1 MTEECL
7 ICTVAIEL
15 SRSRWIIG
23 ALPPRGT
30 KVAVATVAGGNTE
43 QLMAHLNRVEARLK
57 REFGERVEVK
67 ICFEAGY
74 DGFWLARFLRDR
86 GLDVYVL
93 DASSFLISRRGRRTK
108 TDRIDVEAMTFTLR
122 AYLAGDPSV
131 CRVVP
136 IPTPEAEDAKRISR
150 ERTRLASERTRHVN
164 RIRGLLALH
173 GIRAIKG
180 LWGGGWRAQLDM
192 LETGDGRPLGRHI
205 KAEIIREFERLH
217 LVLEQIK
224 VLEAERRDTL
234 LDPVSTFPDRAKVVQ
249 LTKLAGIG
257 ELSATLLVAEVFHR
271 RFSTRRH
278 LASYLGLAPTPYASG
293 DVERD
298 QGISKAGNKPARTLL
313 VEITWAWMRHQPTS
327 ELTAW
332 YRRRF
337 AENGA
342 RSRKV
347 GVVAMARKLA
357 IALWHFVEHGVIPSG
372 AVLNAR

>member
-1 MTEECL
+1 MTEQRL

-15 SRSRWIIG
+15 SRARWVIG

-30 KVAVATVAGGNTE
+30 KVTVSSVPGGDTARLME
-43 QLMAHLNRVEARLK
+43 QLNKTELRLK
-57 REFGERVEVK
+57 KESGEQVELKV
-67 ICFEAGY
+67 CFEAGY

-86 GLDVYVL
+86 GIDVFVL

-122 AYLAGDPSV
+122 AYLGGDPSV
-131 CRVVP
+131 CRVVA

-150 ERTRLASERTRHVN
+150 ERTRLASERTKHVN
-164 RIRGLLALH
+164 RIRGLLSLH
-173 GIRAIKG
+173 GIRSIKG
-180 LWGGGWRAQLDM
+180 LWGGAWREQLDR
-192 LETGDGRPLGRHI
+192 LETGDGRTLGRYI
-205 KAEIIREFERLH
+205 KAEITREFERLH
-217 LVLEQIK
+217 LVLSQIK
-224 VLEAERRDTL
+224 ALEVERRDTL
-234 LDPVSTFPDRAKVVQ
+234 LDPQSPFPERAKVDR

-271 RFSTRRH
+271 QFSSRRH

-293 DVERD
+293 DVHRD

-313 VEITWAWMRHQPTS
+313 VEITWAWMRHQPMS

-332 YRRRF
+332 YRTRF

-342 RSRKV
+342 RGRKV

-357 IALWHFVEHGVIPSG
+357 VALWRFVEYGVVPSG
-372 AVLNAR
+372 AVLSAR

>member
-1 MTEECL
+1 MTEQRL

-15 SRSRWIIG
+15 SRARWVIG

-30 KVAVATVAGGNTE
+30 KVTVSSVPGGDTARLME
-43 QLMAHLNRVEARLK
+43 QLNKTELRLK
-57 REFGERVEVK
+57 KESGEQVELKV
-67 ICFEAGY
+67 CFEAGY

-86 GLDVYVL
+86 GIDVFVL
-93 DASSFLISRRGRRTK
+93 DASSFLISRRRRRTK

-122 AYLAGDPSV
+122 AYLGGDPSV
-131 CRVVP
+131 CRVVA

-164 RIRGLLALH
+164 RIRGLLSLH
-173 GIRAIKG
+173 GIRSIKG
-180 LWGGGWRAQLDM
+180 LWGGAWREQLDR
-192 LETGDGRPLGRHI
+192 LETGDGRTLGRYI
-205 KAEIIREFERLH
+205 KAEITREFERLH
-217 LVLEQIK
+217 LVLSQIK
-224 VLEAERRDTL
+224 ALEVERRDTL
-234 LDPVSTFPDRAKVVQ
+234 LDPQSPFPERAKVDR

-271 RFSTRRH
+271 QFSSRRH

-293 DVERD
+293 DVHRD

-313 VEITWAWMRHQPTS
+313 VEITWAWMRHQPMS

-332 YRRRF
+332 YRTRF

-342 RSRKV
+342 RGRKV

-357 IALWHFVEHGVIPSG
+357 VALWRFVEYGVVPSG
-372 AVLNAR
+372 AVLSAR

>member
-1 MTEECL
+1 MTEVPL
-7 ICTVAIEL
+7 TCTVAIEL
-15 SRSRWIIG
+15 SRARWVIG

-30 KVAVATVAGGNTE
+30 KVSVGAVPGGNTE
-43 QLMAHLNRVEARLK
+43 RLVEHLNKIEARLT
-57 REFGERVEVK
+57 REFAEPVELK

-86 GLDVYVL
+86 ELDVYVL
-93 DASSFLISRRGRRTK
+93 DASTFLISRRGRRTK

-164 RIRGLLALH
+164 RIRGLLSLH
-173 GIRAIKG
+173 GIRSIKG
-180 LWGGGWRAQLDM
+180 LWGGGWREQLDT
-192 LETGDGRPLGRHI
+192 LETGDGRPLGRYI
-205 KAEIIREFERLH
+205 KAEITREFERLH

-234 LDPVSTFPDRAKVVQ
+234 LDPASPFPDRAKVAM

-271 RFSTRRH
+271 QFSNRRH

-293 DVERD
+293 EIQPD

-313 VEITWAWMRHQPTS
+313 VEITWAWMRHQPAS

-332 YRRRF
+332 YRARF

-372 AVLNAR
+372 AVLSGR

>member
-1 MTEECL
+1 
-7 ICTVAIEL
+7 L
-15 SRSRWIIG
+15 S
-23 ALPPRGT
+23 
-30 KVAVATVAGGNTE
+30 
-43 QLMAHLNRVEARLK
+43 
-57 REFGERVEVK
+57 REFGQAVEIKV
-67 ICFEAGY
+67 CFEAGY

-86 GLDVYVL
+86 GIDIYVL

-136 IPTPEAEDAKRISR
+136 VPTPEAEDAKRISR

-173 GIRAIKG
+173 GIRNIKG
-180 LWGGGWRAQLDM
+180 LWGGGWRAQLDS
-192 LETGDGRPLGRHI
+192 LQTGDGRPLGRYI
-205 KAEIIREFERLH
+205 KAEITREFERLH
-217 LVLEQIK
+217 LVLEQVK
-224 VLEAERRDTL
+224 ALEAERRDTL
-234 LDPVSTFPDRAKVVQ
+234 LDPASPFPHRAKVAT

-257 ELSATLLVAEVFHR
+257 ELSATLLVAEGFHR
-271 RFSTRRH
+271 QYSSRRH
-278 LASYLGLAPTPYASG
+278 LASYLGLAPTPFASG
-293 DVERD
+293 EVQRD

-313 VEITWAWMRHQPTS
+313 VEIAWAWMRHQPTS
-327 ELTAW
+327 ELASW
-332 YRRRF
+332 YRARF
-337 AENGA
+337 AENGT

-357 IALWHFVEHGVIPSG
+357 IALWHFVEHGVIPAG

>member
-1 MTEECL
+1 MTEPHL

-15 SRSRWIIG
+15 SRARWIIG
-23 ALPPRGT
+23 ALAPRGT
-30 KVAVATVAGGNTE
+30 KVTVGAVPGGDTE
-43 QLMAHLNRVEARLK
+43 RLMEHLNKIEARLA
-57 REFGERVEVK
+57 REFCQPVELK
-67 ICFEAGY
+67 ICFEVGY

-86 GLDVYVL
+86 GLDIYVL

-108 TDRIDVEAMTFTLR
+108 TDRIDVETMAFTLR
-122 AYLAGDPSV
+122 AYLAGDPGV
-131 CRVVP
+131 CRVVA
-136 IPTPEAEDAKRISR
+136 IPTPEVEDAKRISR

-164 RIRGLLALH
+164 RIRGLLSLH
-173 GIRAIKG
+173 GIRSIKG
-180 LWGGGWRAQLDM
+180 LWGGVWRTQLDT
-192 LETGDGRPLGRHI
+192 LKTGDGRPLGRYI
-205 KAEIIREFERLH
+205 KAEITREFERLH

-224 VLEAERRDTL
+224 ALEAERRDTL
-234 LDPVSTFPDRAKVVQ
+234 LDPHSAFPDRSKVAT

-271 RFSTRRH
+271 KFSSRRH

-293 DVERD
+293 DVQRE

-313 VEITWAWMRHQPTS
+313 VEITWAWMRHQPKS
-327 ELTAW
+327 ALTAW
-332 YRRRF
+332 YRARF

-372 AVLNAR
+372 AILSAR

>member
-1 MTEECL
+1 
-7 ICTVAIEL
+7 
-15 SRSRWIIG
+15 
-23 ALPPRGT
+23 
-30 KVAVATVAGGNTE
+30 
-43 QLMAHLNRVEARLK
+43 LK
-57 REFGERVEVK
+57 KEFGEAVELK

-86 GLDVYVL
+86 GLDVFVL

-136 IPTPEAEDAKRISR
+136 IPSPEAEDAKRISR

-164 RIRGLLALH
+164 RIRGLLSLH
-173 GIRAIKG
+173 GIRSIKG
-180 LWGGGWRAQLDM
+180 LWGGSWREHLDT
-192 LETGDGRPLGRHI
+192 LETGDGRSLGRFI
-205 KAEIIREFERLH
+205 KAEITREFERLH

-224 VLEAERRDTL
+224 ALETERRDTL
-234 LDPVSTFPDRAKVVQ
+234 LDPASVFPDRAKVAT

-271 RFSTRRH
+271 QFSNRRH

-293 DVERD
+293 DVQRD

-332 YRRRF
+332 YRARF
-337 AENGA
+337 AENGI

-372 AVLNAR
+372 AILNAR